1 MKFASPEY
9 FYLLLLLPAFI
20 LLRLLTYYKRR
31 KALHKLGDKELVYKM
46 MPQLSLLR
54 ENIKFSLILLRFSL
68 LVVLLA
74 RPQMGTKV
82 SKEERNGIEVMI
94 AMDISN
100 SMRAE
105 DVAPSRLDKTKLM
118 IENLVDHFNKD
129 KVGLI
134 VFAGDAYVQLPIT
147 GDYVSAKMFMQSITP
162 ELIASQGTN
171 IAEAIGL
178 GMESFTSQ
186 EGIGKAIILITDG
199 EDHEGGAEEA
209 AAEAYKKGFNVFVL
223 GVGTAKGSPVPTAEG
238 GYMRDN
244 EGNEVMSSLNEDMC
258 RKIAEAGHGV
268 YIHVENN
275 NKAQELLNEKLAQ
288 LQKGQ
293 MESVVYSDYEEQFQ
307 PVVMLILFLLI
318 VELLISDS
326 SNGFFTKLSR
336 MASRKTL
343 GNNSDQVKIGNKV
356 VAKAIL
362 LLLLLGGLSFE
373 ANAQNDRQFIRSGNK
388 YYRAQKYD
396 KADIEYK
403 KALERNPNNPEALYN
418 MGCAKMMQEN
428 DSLALDYF
436 DKAAQLQK
444 DKKRKAQVYHNA
456 GVILQNHKDYEKAI
470 EAYKASLR
478 NDPTNDETRY
488 NLALCQKLLK
498 NQQKNQKNQ
507 DKNKDKD
514 KNQDKNND
522 QNKDKNKDQNK
533 QNDKNNKD
541 NQNKNQNND
550 QNKDNQPQQPKESE
564 QEKIN
569 KENAEQLLNAAKN
582 QERAV
587 QEKVKRAQQ
596 QRQRTSRQRNW

>member
-9 FYLLLLLPAFI
+9 FYLLLLIPAFI

-54 ENIKFSLILLRFSL
+54 ENIKFTLILIVFSL

-134 VFAGDAYVQLPIT
+134 VFAGDAFVQLPIT

-178 GMESFTSQ
+178 SMESFTNQ

-209 AAEAYKKGFNVFVL
+209 AAEAYKKGYNVFVL
-223 GVGTAKGSPVPTAEG
+223 GVGSAKGAPVPNGEG

-244 EGNEVMSSLNEDMC
+244 EGNEVMSVLNEDMC
-258 RKIAEAGHGV
+258 RKIAEAGHGI

-275 NKAQELLNEKLAQ
+275 NQAQELLNENLAK

-307 PVVMLILFLLI
+307 PVVMLILFLLL

-326 SNGFFTKLSR
+326 SNGLFTKLSR

-343 GNNSDQVKIGNKV
+343 ANSTDQMKIGNKV
-356 VAKAIL
+356 VTKAIL
-362 LLLLLGGLSFE
+362 LLLLLGGFSFE

-498 NQQKNQKNQ
+498 NQKKNQKNQ
-507 DKNKDKD
+507 DKNKD
-514 KNQDKNND
+514 NDKNNDKNKNKD

-533 QNDKNNKD
+533 QNNKD

-550 QNKDNQPQQPKESE
+550 QNKDDQSQQQPKESD

-596 QRQRTSRQRNW
+596 RSRKTSRQKNW

>member
-9 FYLLLLLPAFI
+9 LYLLLLIPAFI
-20 LLRLLTYYKRR
+20 ALRLVTYYKRR
-31 KALHKLGDKELVYKM
+31 KALHKLGDKELVYRM

-54 ENIKFSLILLRFSL
+54 ENIKFSIILLIFSL
-68 LVVLLA
+68 LVLLLA

-105 DVAPSRLDKTKLM
+105 DVVPSRLDKTKLL

-129 KVGLI
+129 KVGMV

-147 GDYVSAKMFMQSITP
+147 GDYISAKMFMQSISP
-162 ELIASQGTN
+162 ELIAAQGTN
-171 IAEAIGL
+171 IADAIDL
-178 GMESFTSQ
+178 SMESFTKQ

-209 AAEAYKKGFNVFVL
+209 AALAFKRGFNVFVL
-223 GVGTAKGSPVPTAEG
+223 GVGSTKGAPVPTGEG

-258 RKIAEAGHGV
+258 RKIAEAGHGT

-275 NKAQELLNEKLAQ
+275 NRAQELLNDHLSH

-307 PVVMLILFLLI
+307 PVVMLILFLLLI
-318 VELLISDS
+318 ELLISDN
-326 SNGFFTKLSR
+326 SNGFFTKLSK

-343 GNNSDQVKIGNKV
+343 AENSDKMKIGNKV
-356 VAKAIL
+356 IAKAIL
-362 LLLLLGGLSFE
+362 LLVLFGASSFS

-388 YYRAQKYD
+388 YYRAQKFD

-418 MGCAKMMQEN
+418 MGCAKMMQDN

-436 DKAAQLQK
+436 DKAAQVQK

-507 DKNKDKD
+507 NKD
-514 KNQDKNND
+514 KNQNNQNQD
-522 QNKDKNKDQNK
+522 QNKNQNNKDQNK
-533 QNDKNNKD
+533 QNDKNDK
-541 NQNKNQNND
+541 NQNKNND
-550 QNKDNQPQQPKESE
+550 QNKDNKDQQNPEESK

-596 QRQRTSRQRNW
+596 RRRNTSKQKNW

>member
-9 FYLLLLLPAFI
+9 LYLLLLIPAFI
-20 LLRLLTYYKRR
+20 ALRLVTYYKRR
-31 KALHKLGDKELVYKM
+31 KALHKLGDKELVYRM

-54 ENIKFSLILLRFSL
+54 ENIKFSIILLIFSL
-68 LVVLLA
+68 LVLLLA

-105 DVAPSRLDKTKLM
+105 DVVPSRLDKTKLL

-129 KVGLI
+129 KVGMV

-147 GDYVSAKMFMQSITP
+147 GDYISAKMFMQSISP
-162 ELIASQGTN
+162 ELIAAQGTN
-171 IAEAIGL
+171 IADAIDL
-178 GMESFTSQ
+178 SMESFTKQ

-209 AAEAYKKGFNVFVL
+209 AALAFKRGFNVFVL
-223 GVGTAKGSPVPTAEG
+223 GVGSTKGAPVPTGEG

-258 RKIAEAGHGV
+258 RKIAEAGHGT

-275 NKAQELLNEKLAQ
+275 NRAQELLNDHLSH

-307 PVVMLILFLLI
+307 PVVMLILFLLLI
-318 VELLISDS
+318 ELLISDN
-326 SNGFFTKLSR
+326 SNGFFTKLSK

-343 GNNSDQVKIGNKV
+343 AENSDKMKIGNKV
-356 VAKAIL
+356 IAKAIL
-362 LLLLLGGLSFE
+362 LLVLFGASSFS

-388 YYRAQKYD
+388 YYRAQKFD

-418 MGCAKMMQEN
+418 MGCAKMMQDN

-436 DKAAQLQK
+436 DKAAQVQK

-507 DKNKDKD
+507 NKD
-514 KNQDKNND
+514 KNQNNQNQD
-522 QNKDKNKDQNK
+522 QNKNQNNKDQNK
-533 QNDKNNKD
+533 QNDKNDKNDK
-541 NQNKNQNND
+541 NQNKNND
-550 QNKDNQPQQPKESE
+550 QNKDNKDQQNPEESK

-596 QRQRTSRQRNW
+596 RRRNTSKQKNW

>member
-9 FYLLLLLPAFI
+9 LYLLLLIPAFI
-20 LLRLLTYYKRR
+20 ALRLVTYYKRR
-31 KALHKLGDKELVYKM
+31 KALHKLGDKELVYRM

-54 ENIKFSLILLRFSL
+54 ENIKFSIILLIFSL
-68 LVVLLA
+68 LVLLLA

-105 DVAPSRLDKTKLM
+105 DVVPSRLDKTKLL

-129 KVGLI
+129 KVGMV

-147 GDYVSAKMFMQSITP
+147 GDYISAKMFMQSISP
-162 ELIASQGTN
+162 ELIAAQGTN
-171 IAEAIGL
+171 IADAIDL
-178 GMESFTSQ
+178 SMESFTKQ

-209 AAEAYKKGFNVFVL
+209 AALAFKRGFNVFVL
-223 GVGTAKGSPVPTAEG
+223 GVGSTKGAPVPTGEG

-258 RKIAEAGHGV
+258 RKIAEAGHGT

-275 NKAQELLNEKLAQ
+275 NRAQELLNDHLSH

-307 PVVMLILFLLI
+307 PVVMLILFLLLI
-318 VELLISDS
+318 ELLISDN
-326 SNGFFTKLSR
+326 SNGFFTKLSK

-343 GNNSDQVKIGNKV
+343 AENSDKMKIGNKV
-356 VAKAIL
+356 IAKAIL
-362 LLLLLGGLSFE
+362 LLVLFGASSFS

-388 YYRAQKYD
+388 YYRAQKFD

-418 MGCAKMMQEN
+418 MGCAKMMQDN

-436 DKAAQLQK
+436 DKAAQVQK

-498 NQQKNQKNQ
+498 NQKKNQKNQ
-507 DKNKDKD
+507 NKD
-514 KNQDKNND
+514 KNQNNQNQD
-522 QNKDKNKDQNK
+522 QNKNQNNKDQNK
-533 QNDKNNKD
+533 QNDKNDK
-541 NQNKNQNND
+541 NQNKNND
-550 QNKDNQPQQPKESE
+550 QNKDNKDQQNPEESK

-596 QRQRTSRQRNW
+596 RRRNTSKQKNW

>member
-9 FYLLLLLPAFI
+9 LYLLLLIPAFI
-20 LLRLLTYYKRR
+20 ALRLVTYYKRR
-31 KALHKLGDKELVYKM
+31 KALHKLGDKELVYRM

-54 ENIKFSLILLRFSL
+54 ENIKFSIILLIFSL
-68 LVVLLA
+68 LVLLLA

-105 DVAPSRLDKTKLM
+105 DVVPSRLDKTKLL

-129 KVGLI
+129 KVGMV

-147 GDYVSAKMFMQSITP
+147 GDYISAKMFMQSISP
-162 ELIASQGTN
+162 ELIAAQGTN
-171 IAEAIGL
+171 IADAIDL
-178 GMESFTSQ
+178 SMESFTKQ

-209 AAEAYKKGFNVFVL
+209 AALAFKRGFNVFVL
-223 GVGTAKGSPVPTAEG
+223 GVGSTKGAPVPTGEG

-258 RKIAEAGHGV
+258 RKIAEAGHGT

-275 NKAQELLNEKLAQ
+275 NRAQELLNDHLSH

-307 PVVMLILFLLI
+307 PVVMLILFLLLI
-318 VELLISDS
+318 ELLISDN
-326 SNGFFTKLSR
+326 SNGFFTKLSK

-343 GNNSDQVKIGNKV
+343 AENSDKMKIGNKV
-356 VAKAIL
+356 IAKAIL
-362 LLLLLGGLSFE
+362 LLVLFGASSFS

-388 YYRAQKYD
+388 YYRAQKFD

-418 MGCAKMMQEN
+418 MGCAKMMQDN

-436 DKAAQLQK
+436 DKAAQVQK

-478 NDPTNDETRY
+478 NDPTNDGTRY

-507 DKNKDKD
+507 NKD
-514 KNQDKNND
+514 KNQNNQNQD
-522 QNKDKNKDQNK
+522 QNKNQNNKDQNK
-533 QNDKNNKD
+533 QNDKNDKNDK
-541 NQNKNQNND
+541 NQNKNND
-550 QNKDNQPQQPKESE
+550 QNKDNKDQQNPEESK

-596 QRQRTSRQRNW
+596 RRRNTSKQKNW

>member
-9 FYLLLLLPAFI
+9 FYLLLLIPAFI
-20 LLRLLTYYKRR
+20 LLRLVTYYKRR

-54 ENIKFSLILLRFSL
+54 ENIKYSLLLLIFSL

-82 SKEERNGIEVMI
+82 NKEERNGIEVMI

-105 DVAPSRLDKTKLM
+105 DVVPSRLDKTKLL

-129 KVGLI
+129 KVGLV
-134 VFAGDAYVQLPIT
+134 VFAGDAFVQLPIT
-147 GDYVSAKMFMQSITP
+147 GDYVSAKMFMQSISP
-162 ELIASQGTN
+162 ELIAAQGTN
-171 IAEAIGL
+171 IADAIGL
-178 GMESFTSQ
+178 SMESFTKQ

-209 AAEAYKKGFNVFVL
+209 AAEAYKKGYNVFVL
-223 GVGTAKGSPVPTAEG
+223 GVGSTKGAPVPTDNG

-258 RKIAEAGHGV
+258 RKIAEAGHGI

-275 NKAQELLNEKLAQ
+275 NRAQELLNERLAQ

-307 PVVMLILFLLI
+307 PVVMLILFLLL

-326 SNGFFTKLSR
+326 SNGFFTKLSK

-343 GNNSDQVKIGNKV
+343 SDSSNQMKIGNKV
-356 VAKAIL
+356 VTKAVL
-362 LLLLLGGLSFE
+362 LLILLGGFSFN

-498 NQQKNQKNQ
+498 NQQKNQNNQ
-507 DKNKDKD
+507 NKDKNK
-514 KNQDKNND
+514 ND
-522 QNKDKNKDQNK
+522 KDKNKDQNK
-533 QNDKNNKD
+533 NNQDQNKQKDKSDKNN
-541 NQNKNQNND
+541 QNNKQNND
-550 QNKDNQPQQPKESE
+550 QNNDNQNQQQPEESQ

-596 QRQRTSRQRNW
+596 KRRNTSRQKNW